1 MTLAPS
7 SVQLPVLVEVP
18 VNHETFR
25 PISEALRSRIDVAVK
40 PAEEVAADSARA
52 SAQSA
57 R

>member
-52 SAQSA
+52 SARSA